1 MQVGTAGL
9 DYRVLNGSGVEELS
23 KVCGSLGA
31 AAASQV
37 LGAQVLSQSG
47 LKPVGDFPVQA
58 IRMPRLGGDGSGS
71 DGAIAT
77 AFAAATPWSA
87 ELWLSGGDCRQGQYG
102 SIRFSC
108 DGALLYG
115 VLQVHAHE
123 LPSGT
128 PDGIDQDQEQTSPL
142 QQASTSAYAQIFA
155 LLEAEGYPH
164 LWRVWNYLSDINDAS
179 DGLER
184 YRQFNV
190 GRHQAFEAQ
199 GRLNVQAVPA
209 ACALGTRDS
218 EVPLS
223 IAFLAAREMPLV
235 IENPRQVAAYDYPA
249 KYGPRSPTFARA
261 ALAQLPGL
269 SILFIS
275 GTASIIGHAS
285 VHPGDVQA
293 QTRETLVNIQALL
306 EEAIRVGES
315 SAWHLRDISYRAY
328 LRHATDYAAVQAVL
342 SEHLGAEARIEFFQA
357 DVCRT
362 ELLVEIEA
370 VGVMP
375 DAQTDACPKT

>member
-1 MQVGTAGL
+1 MQVCTAGL

-23 KVCGSLGA
+23 KVCGSFGP

-47 LKPVGDFPVQA
+47 LKPVGNFPVQA
-58 IRMPRLGGDGSGS
+58 VRMPRLGGGGSRS
-71 DGAIAT
+71 DGATDT
-77 AFAAATPWSA
+77 ALAAATPWSA
-87 ELWLSGGDCRQGQYG
+87 ELWLSGGDCRQGQHG

-115 VLQVHAHE
+115 VLQVHARE

-128 PDGIDQDQEQTSPL
+128 PDGIDQASPL
-142 QQASTSAYAQIFA
+142 QQASTAAYAQIFS

-249 KYGPRSPTFARA
+249 TYGPRSPTFARA
-261 ALAQLPGL
+261 ALAQLPGQ

-315 SAWHLRDISYRAY
+315 SAWHLRDLSYRAY

-375 DAQTDACPKT
+375 DAQTDACPQA

>member
-1 MQVGTAGL
+1 MSVSVAGL
-9 DYRVLNGSGVEELS
+9 DYRVLNGAGVEGLS
-23 KVCGSLGA
+23 EICESFAPTG
-31 AAASQV
+31 ASQV
-37 LGAQVLSQSG
+37 LGAQVLSQAG
-47 LKPVGDFPVQA
+47 LTTAGDFPVQA
-58 IRMPRLGGDGSGS
+58 VRMPRLGETSVD
-71 DGAIAT
+71 
-77 AFAAATPWSA
+77 AATPWSA
-87 ELWLSGGDCRQGQYG
+87 ELWLSGRDCRQGQHG
-102 SIRFSC
+102 SIHFSC
-108 DGALLYG
+108 DGQLLYG
-115 VLQVHAHE
+115 TLQVHARD

-128 PDGIDQDQEQTSPL
+128 PDGIDQDQTSPL
-142 QQASTSAYAQIFA
+142 QLASTAAYAQIFS

-164 LWRVWNYLSDINDAS
+164 LWRVWNYLSDINDES

-190 GRHQAFEAQ
+190 GRHQAFEAH

-218 EVPLS
+218 DVPLS
-223 IAFLAAREMPLV
+223 IAFLAARELPLV

-261 ALAQLPGL
+261 ALAQLPGQA
-269 SILFIS
+269 ILFIS

-285 VHPGDVQA
+285 MHAGDVRA

-306 EEAIRVGES
+306 DEASRVEKS
-315 SAWHLRDISYRAY
+315 VVWHLSDLSYRAY

-342 SEHLGAEARIEFFQA
+342 AERLGPDARVEFVQA
-357 DVCRT
+357 DVCRA

-370 VGVMP
+370 VGVSTMQ
-375 DAQTDACPKT
+375 ASK